1 MNSIDL
7 SLVGFT
13 TAVMV
18 SAYVATD
25 RKWASVLAGIAGY
38 CSYKLV
44 TQRETEKK
52 AAKLEPPPQEKQ
64 KQKPLKRKVVAFDF
78 DKCLMTRH
86 WWGTYRNSPLKDIN
100 PGPDDFAH
108 RGLGLLLEELL
119 SRPEVNVAV
128 ASFGR
133 GDVIR
138 KAIDSVLRPE
148 LSARVFITTPGDYPP
163 FVDGQSMG
171 NKNKQLQQIS
181 NKFSTP
187 IQDIIFFD
195 DDKKNI
201 QGGIEYGINAQWSA
215 PFCED
220 HDHLIYE
227 HLAR

>member
-1 MNSIDL
+1 MDL

-25 RKWASVLAGIAGY
+25 RKWASVLAGLAGF
-38 CSYKLV
+38 CTYKFV
-44 TQRETEKK
+44 TQRESANKAQKAKAETPPPEKK
-52 AAKLEPPPQEKQ
+52 KPPA
-64 KQKPLKRKVVAFDF
+64 KRKVVAFDF
-78 DKCLMTRH
+78 DRCLMTKH
-86 WWGTYRNSPLKDIN
+86 WWGTYRNAPLKDIN
-100 PGPDDFAH
+100 PGPADFAH
-108 RGLGLLLEELL
+108 RGLGNLLEELL

-148 LSARVFITTPGDYPP
+148 LSERVFITTPGDYPP

-171 NKNKQLQQIS
+171 NKNTQLQEIS

-201 QGGIEYGINAQWSA
+201 SCGLEYGINAQWSA